1 MIMMTVIAIESA
13 NIQALGPTQIHG
25 LAHVILTTTLGGKYE
40 SISIL
45 QMSLQRH

>member
-1 MIMMTVIAIESA
+1 MIMMTVIAIEPA
-13 NIQALGPTQIHG
+13 NIQALGPTHT
-25 LAHVILTTTLGGKYE
+25 HVILTTTLGGKYE